1 MTMSSKN
8 LEEVVAALPD
18 SNMTVRL
25 LKVLDYLAPGEWK
38 NINNLGALVADVT
51 GESDAEVI
59 QAVGG
64 RAVELFM
71 DPATGYQR
79 ALTLYSLV
87 DSASTFAGFTSL
99 AAKLGEDVEW
109 LSFLGKVTPKPET
122 TQAIDAGLK
131 LACEVAAFCSTNG
144 LPGDSIGDF
153 VGALASSAKEDKM
166 RLTAWIACDCFL
178 PLGPDF
184 MQKIIGVV
192 ESASEGDLLK
202 NGLFQRIGEYL
213 PGGGVADKKTQV
225 VTNVKAVEGYVNGF
239 IGEKQMTHAGV
250 LGKIKGFIDVN
261 EERLDYLAGII
272 DLSTNYFLH
281 TGTQSVARRA
291 VTRAY
296 GEI

>member
-1 MTMSSKN
+1 MSNN
-8 LEEVVAALPD
+8 LEEVLAALPE

-38 NINNLGALVADVT
+38 NINDLAVLVGDVT
-51 GESDAEVI
+51 GESDPEVI
-59 QAVGG
+59 KAVGG

-71 DPATGYQR
+71 DPETGYQR
-79 ALTLYSLV
+79 ALSLYSMV

-99 AAKLGEDVEW
+99 AGKLGEDVEW
-109 LSFLGKVTPKPET
+109 LSFLGKVTPKVET

-131 LACEVAAFCSTNG
+131 LACEVTAFCSTNG

-153 VGALASSAKEDKM
+153 VGALAASAKEDKM
-166 RLTAWIACDCFL
+166 RLAAWIACDCFL

-184 MQKIIGVV
+184 MSKITSMV
-192 ESASEGDLLK
+192 ESASEGDFMK
-202 NGLFQRIGEYL
+202 NSLFARVGQYL
-213 PGGGVADKKTQV
+213 PGGGVAEKKNQV
-225 VTNVKAVEGYVNGF
+225 VTNVKAVEGYVKSF
-239 IGEKQMTHAGV
+239 VSEKQMTHEGV